1 MHANVRANGYVAAA
15 ADGNIF
21 FNEQLGWC
29 LSDNVKPDPNCPKQ
43 SYSNHVI
50 LESTCCRCWIRVRWW
65 RIPSSLSSCC
75 GCAWRLWTV
84 HCESYESF
92 PWTYQLPRQVNV
104 TRHYSTRLRSLAIG
118 TLMGQATGSCS
129 WGKRYSIRVEDTS
142 LQVNVPAR
150 ELRSNL
156 WTDGYYLGKR
166 ILDHSCWPFS
176 NILRGSFWT
185 GQ

>member
-1 MHANVRANGYVAAA
+1 MKTAAIKRLSVVACMRMSAQM
-15 ADGNIF
+15 GTLQ
-21 FNEQLGWC
+21 QLFQWTTRVVPERQC
-29 LSDNVKPDPNCPKQ
+29 QTRPKLPQ
-43 SYSNHVI
+43 TII
-50 LESTCCRCWIRVRWW
+50 LEPCDIRKYMLQMFV
-65 RIPSSLSSCC
+65 SSCC